1 MPSMAYK
8 IVAEKDDETV
18 TTERT
23 SLLIAVA
30 KARVWSSE
38 GWNVVVTDG
47 DGTQLDPAKFDQL
60 LAA

>member
-18 TTERT
+18 RTERT

-30 KARVWSSE
+30 KACVWSSE
-38 GWNVVVTDG
+38 GWNVVVKVEQTADG
-47 DGTQLDPAKFDQL
+47 LSISVSPFQF
-60 LAA
+60 